1 MPPKRGKRQEKRN
14 KFKEENKKEYNINNN
29 NNNNNKKLEYI
40 CEQMLRQMSF
50 KRVRRSAS
58 DYIGWK

>member
-14 KFKEENKKEYNINNN
+14 KFKEENKKEYNNNN